1 LNDRENEKEKNMKTS
16 RMVVVVAV
24 LLAGTPAFA
33 QMTAEPVQPGNM
45 PDGGYHQTGMTAMGK
60 ITELDL
66 AAGTVTLDNGT
77 QFTLAPSLQ
86 FTSAPAL
93 GQDVEVQYD
102 EQGGQRVARSIDQSV
117 RGGNSD

>member
-1 LNDRENEKEKNMKTS
+1 MKTS
-16 RMVVVVAV
+16 RMVVVVA
-24 LLAGTPAFA
+24 LLLTGTPAFA
-33 QMTAEPVQPGNM
+33 QTAAEPAQPGNM
-45 PDGGYHQTGMTAMGK
+45 PEGGYHQTEMTAMGK

-93 GQDVEVQYD
+93 GQEVEVQY
-102 EQGGQRVARSIDQSV
+102 EERGGQRVATSIDQSL
-117 RGGNSD
+117 RGGAE

>member
-1 LNDRENEKEKNMKTS
+1 MKTS
-16 RMVVVVAV
+16 RMVVVVAL

-33 QMTAEPVQPGNM
+33 QMATEPVQPGNM
-45 PDGGYHQTGMTAMGK
+45 PEGGYHQTEMSVTGK

-86 FTSAPAL
+86 FTSAPAV
-93 GQDVEVQYD
+93 GQEVEVQYG
-102 EQGGQRVARSIDQSV
+102 ERGGQRVAHSIDQSV
-117 RGGNSD
+117 RGGSD

>member
-1 LNDRENEKEKNMKTS
+1 MKTS

-33 QMTAEPVQPGNM
+33 QMAAPPDQPGNM
-45 PDGGYHQTGMTAMGK
+45 PESGVHQTEMTVMGK

-66 AAGTVTLDNGT
+66 AGGTVTLDNGT

-86 FTSAPAL
+86 FTSAPAV
-93 GQDVEVQYD
+93 GQDVEVQYG
-102 EQGGQRVARSIDQSV
+102 EQGGQRVARSVDQSV

>member
-1 LNDRENEKEKNMKTS
+1 MKTS

-24 LLAGTPAFA
+24 LLVGTPAFA
-33 QMTAEPVQPGNM
+33 QMAAQPTQPGNM
-45 PDGGYHQTGMTAMGK
+45 PEGGYHQTEMSVKGK

-66 AAGTVTLDNGT
+66 SAGTVTLDNGT

-86 FTSAPAL
+86 FTSFPAL

-117 RGGNSD
+117 RGGSD

>member
-1 LNDRENEKEKNMKTS
+1 MKTS
-16 RMVVVVAV
+16 RLVVVVV
-24 LLAGTPAFA
+24 LLLAGTPAFA
-33 QMTAEPVQPGNM
+33 QTTAQPAEPGTINM
-45 PDGGYHQTGMTAMGK
+45 PESGVQQAGMTVLGK

-86 FTSAPAL
+86 FTSFPAL

-102 EQGGQRVARSIDQSV
+102 EQGGRRVARSIDQSV
-117 RGGNSD
+117 RGGNSGGSE

>member
-1 LNDRENEKEKNMKTS
+1 MKTS
-16 RMVVVVAV
+16 RTVVVLAL

-33 QMTAEPVQPGNM
+33 QTTAQPTEPGTINM
-45 PDGGYHQTGMTAMGK
+45 PEGGVHQTEMTVMGK

-66 AAGTVTLDNGT
+66 AGGTVTLDNGT

-86 FTSAPAL
+86 FTSAPAV

>member
-1 LNDRENEKEKNMKTS
+1 MKAS
-16 RMVVVVAV
+16 RMVVVVA
-24 LLAGTPAFA
+24 LILAGTPAFA
-33 QMTAEPVQPGNM
+33 QMAAQPAEPGTIAM
-45 PDGGYHQTGMTAMGK
+45 PESGYHQKEMMVMGK

-66 AAGTVTLDNGT
+66 AGGTVTLDNGT
-77 QFTLAPSLQ
+77 QLTLAPSLQ
-86 FTSAPAL
+86 FTSFPTV